1 MINKKLYT
9 FVYVL
14 LLIVYTRFF
23 EFKPAETFFIR
34 ATVVVFFVLL
44 AFTIRRL
51 TYQKGHFIRPI
62 KYIILSFFI
71 AILPCALFWNQD
83 LLQSFVAI
91 APYSYFLLFLFLIE
105 ARIDKDVVIKT
116 LLFFA
121 YVGLILYFYQFFFT
135 KTVLFG
141 GKEEFLEDRG
151 VIRILFPGEGFTFF
165 ALFYYLNKLSKKFK
179 LKYLLLLLPFLAM
192 MLMQVTRMY
201 ILAFGLIAIYHFMIK
216 SKVQYRVGGI
226 IIFLACYLY
235 YNNTEN
241 TIVKGIRDATEND
254 VGQKEDYIRLIE
266 AEYFLYEFSNYTTTY
281 LLGNGAYNYNSSYGK
296 KILSLNENEHFY
308 LEDLGIVKGYILF
321 GILFVFGYVLIFI
334 KSFTIK
340 IPHNQLYLKYY
351 IWMILI
357 LSFTTRANTNAG
369 FGVVLVS
376 VLYLFELAYLEQN
389 NLITTKS
396 TVVLKRNFNPYRSSK
411 KLKAT

>member
-1 MINKKLYT
+1 MINKKFYLV
-9 FVYVL
+9 VYVF

-23 EFKPAETFFIR
+23 EFRPAETLFIR
-34 ATVVVFFVLL
+34 STVLVFFVLL

-51 TYQKGHFIRPI
+51 TYEKGHFIKPI
-62 KYIILSFFI
+62 KLIIFSFFL
-71 AILPCALFWNQD
+71 AIIPSALFWSQD
-83 LLQSFVAI
+83 IFQSLVAI

-105 ARIDKDVVIKT
+105 ARINKDVIIKT
-116 LLFFA
+116 LLVLA
-121 YVGLILYFYQFFFT
+121 YVGLILFLYQFFFT
-135 KTVLFG
+135 TTVLFG

-179 LKYLLLLLPFLAM
+179 LKHLLLLLPFLVM
-192 MLMQVTRMY
+192 MLMQVTRIY

-216 SKVQYRVGGI
+216 SKVKYRIGGI
-226 IIFLACYLY
+226 IIFLVCYLY

-241 TIVKGIRDATEND
+241 AIVKGIRDATEND
-254 VGQKEDYIRLIE
+254 VEQKEDYIRLIE
-266 AEYFLYEFSNYTTTY
+266 AEYFLYEFSNHTTTY

-296 KILSLNENEHFY
+296 KILSLNENEHFF
-308 LEDLGIVKGYILF
+308 LEDIGIVKGYILF
-321 GILFVFGYVLIFI
+321 GILFVFGYILIFI

-357 LSFTTRANTNAG
+357 LSFTTRANTSAG

-389 NLITTKS
+389 NLIETKS
-396 TVVLKRNFNPYRSSK
+396 TGMLKRNFKQYSPSK
-411 KLKAT
+411 T